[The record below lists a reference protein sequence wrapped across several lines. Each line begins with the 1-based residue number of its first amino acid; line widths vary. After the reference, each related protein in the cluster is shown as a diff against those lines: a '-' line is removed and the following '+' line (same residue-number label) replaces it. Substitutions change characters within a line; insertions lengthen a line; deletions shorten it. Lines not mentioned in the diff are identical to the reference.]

1 MTPPLTPAKERSVL
15 WTPTIPEKGPFLI
28 TSTPEGMT
36 PLQRHCAYFDRN
48 GDGVLTPWDTWIA
61 FRELGYGLVL
71 SAVGTVLVHFFFSYP
86 TLDTWVPDPFFSIH
100 LKNIHR
106 CIHGSDSG
114 SYNNLGTFTIDFL
127 PVFEYS
133 R

>member
-1 MTPPLTPAKERSVL
+1 MTPAKERSFSGEKNI
-15 WTPTIPEKGPFLI
+15 IPEKGPFLI
-28 TSTPEGMT
+28 TTTPEGIT

-48 GDGVLTPWDTWIA
+48 GDNILTPWDTWVA
-61 FRELGYGLVL
+61 FRELGYGLLL
-71 SAVGTVLVHFFFSYP
+71 STLGTFLVHVFFSYP

-114 SYNNLGTFTIDFL
+114 SYNNLGKLKRCRSFL
-127 PVFEYS
+127 KLF
-133 R
+133 